1 MRTSFGGRCKGIAAV
16 NVKELCLGALTLG
29 DASGYDLKRFFE
41 TTFSHFC
48 AAGFGSIYPALA
60 ELAAEGLVCG
70 TGDAQGGRPE
80 RKLYHLTAAGRRT
93 FVDCLQQA
101 VPTHRVKSDFL
112 LVLFFGHLLAPQ
124 HLAAFLDQRIADLE
138 AQIHCLQ
145 THPHAAPATRAST
158 RLVCGYGLAVQS
170 AAHAYLVQ
178 HRDEI
183 LATARSSRPAAAN
196 HWNAARHSDA
206 RQA

>member
-1 MRTSFGGRCKGIAAV
+1 MRASLGGRCKGIAAV

-41 TTFSHFC
+41 TTFNQFC
-48 AAGFGSIYPALA
+48 AAGYGSIYPALA
-60 ELAAEGLVCG
+60 ELAAEGLVRCAG
-70 TGDAQGGRPE
+70 NAQGGRPE
-80 RKLYHLTAAGRRT
+80 RKLYHLTAAGRSA
-93 FVDCLQQA
+93 FVSSLRQS

-112 LVLFFGHLLAPQ
+112 LVLFFGHLLAPE
-124 HLAAFLDQRIADLE
+124 HLAAFLDRRIADLE
-138 AQIHCLQ
+138 TQIQCLQ
-145 THPHAAPATRAST
+145 AGRHGGQAPTAST

-183 LATARSSRPAAAN
+183 IATALASPPAAH
-196 HWNAARHSDA
+196 HWNAAGQSDA
-206 RQA
+206 RHA